1 MTETHPTTE
10 QITKFLPL
18 DFEQRQRAVVL
29 EDVVND
35 DAYATA
41 SELVYLR
48 DIVATISDMLRPMTH
63 PETKQPIGFHM
74 CFVRDA
80 DIETL
85 QKIAKT
91 GVVRSGK

>member
-1 MTETHPTTE
+1 MTDRPLTE
-10 QITKFLPL
+10 NQITKFLPL
-18 DFEQRQRAVVL
+18 DFEQRARAVIL
-29 EDVVND
+29 EDVIND

-48 DIVATISDMLRPMTH
+48 DILATITDMLSPMTH

-91 GVVRSGK
+91 GVVRHGQ